1 MVLAPISGEG
11 PPPVKALPNI
21 LTTARI
27 GLAALVFFLLAGAA
41 GVLPGQEGPPTSAS
55 AMVWASFII
64 FIVAAVTD
72 YFDGWLARKLGAT
85 SPWGAVLDPIA
96 DKIAVAAAILG
107 LIVLAPRGSLP
118 LPGFL
123 ILFREV
129 FVSGL
134 REGVAPRGVKLP
146 VTLLAKWKTTLQ
158 LVALALEMPATLAPY
173 ASPLRIGADLLLWAA
188 VLVTLWTG
196 IEYLRGAVKALRSA

>member
-1 MVLAPISGEG
+1 M
-11 PPPVKALPNI
+11 KALPNI

-55 AMVWASFII
+55 AMIWASFVI

>member
-1 MVLAPISGEG
+1 
-11 PPPVKALPNI
+11 VKALPNI

-55 AMVWASFII
+55 AMIWASFVI

>member
-1 MVLAPISGEG
+1 M
-11 PPPVKALPNI
+11 KALPNI
-21 LTTARI
+21 LTIARI
-27 GLAALVFFLLAGAA
+27 ILGGLVFFLLAGAS
-41 GVLPGQEGPPTSAS
+41 GVLPGQGGPPTGAS
-55 AMVWASFII
+55 GLIWASFVL
-64 FIVAAVTD
+64 FILAAVTD

-85 SPWGAVLDPIA
+85 SPWGTVLDPIA

-107 LIVLAPRGSLP
+107 LVVLAPRGSLP

-134 REGVAPRGVKLP
+134 REGLAPRGVKLP

-158 LVALALEMPATLAPY
+158 LVALALEMPATLTPY
-173 ASPLRIGADLLLWAA
+173 ASPLRVGADLLLWVA

-196 IEYLRGAVKALRSA
+196 IEYLRGAIKALR

>member
-1 MVLAPISGEG
+1 M
-11 PPPVKALPNI
+11 KALPNI
-21 LTTARI
+21 LTIGRI
-27 GLAALVFFLLAGAA
+27 LLAVMVFFMLAGAGGA
-41 GVLPGQEGPPTSAS
+41 LPGQEGPPTTGFVLVLTSL
-55 AMVWASFII
+55 VL

-72 YFDGWLARKLGAT
+72 YFDGWLARKLGAM

-107 LIVLAPRGSLP
+107 LIVLAPRGSVP

-134 REGVAPRGVKLP
+134 REGVGPRGIRIP
-146 VTLLAKWKTTLQ
+146 VTQLAKWKTTVQ
-158 LVALALEMPATLAPY
+158 LVALAAEMPATLTPY
-173 ASPLRIGADLLLWAA
+173 ASPLRIGADVLLWIA
-188 VLVTLWTG
+188 VVLTLWTG
-196 IEYLRGAVKALRSA
+196 LDYLRGVSRALRKL